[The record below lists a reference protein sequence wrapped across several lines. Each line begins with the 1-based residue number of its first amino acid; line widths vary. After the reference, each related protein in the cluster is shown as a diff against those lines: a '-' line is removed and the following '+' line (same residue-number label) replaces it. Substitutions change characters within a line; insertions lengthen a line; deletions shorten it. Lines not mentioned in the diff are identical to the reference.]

1 MKKILLGIF
10 LIGTML
16 LSSCSTTKVGW
27 VGTNIGNTYR
37 ASYQRFDGREADRIR
52 LRSNEPFS
60 LDYEVEVEDGALTL
74 QILAPGGDIVWEE
87 TFLVDAED
95 IFEFTPESS
104 GRYTIRIEGDQTQ
117 GRFELNWD
125 VDN

>member
-16 LSSCSTTKVGW
+16 LSSCTTTKVGW

-74 QILAPGGDIVWEE
+74 QILAPGGDLVWEE
-87 TFLVDAED
+87 TFLEDAED

-125 VDN
+125 IDN